1 MEDIIKKIYDYSL
14 EDIMGQSFGR
24 YSKYIIQDRAI
35 PDVRDGLK
43 SVQRRILYSMYKER
57 NTYDKPTKKSAN
69 AVGLVMANYHPHGD
83 SSIYEAIVRMSQWWK
98 NEAPL
103 IEMQGNNGSIDGDS
117 PAAYRY
123 TEARLSKISNE
134 LLKYLYQD
142 KLKLINQNI
151 NTLNTYNE
159 KGIRIKNGYDF
170 LNAIF
175 LLICLIINLI
185 FRNCLLIFTI
195 PFGIYSLIT
204 IYSFFETNFFNK
216 GRLVSLK
223 NNNYN
228 LVKMIESKSTLLKKE
243 ISKTTDMINFI
254 KEQKLSTLT
263 KLPSTFNE
271 SIDDLIIDNEQDK
284 AKVIFESLESN
295 NMALFNSLLSENT
308 NFTLSI
314 INEKLKPF
322 TFEDDLEDYANKK
335 EEEKKSNQSEIIVMK
350 KIKKMDMFLLTL
362 TLFISAFSIVFIKE
376 NIKSYDLLYLIIGT
390 FIGILSILIYNI
402 NTGKH
407 KKVFDTFLDNLL
419 FCVFNSSLIYD
430 ILYLKDYQFRFIY
443 VFIMIP
449 LTFMFMY
456 MGISMLIS
464 IIKYKYLLKRLSK

>member
-1 MEDIIKKIYDYSL
+1 MKKSNKKSGSKISKNEKEKIEKAYESKDYIKVAKLSSNIVNKCPNNVYGYIYLIKGLTNDYNKYLENDDLKEVKDIFDKVYNLSSKSKKEELKEEFNDYLCDIKEVDNLKKI
-14 EDIMGQSFGR
+14 
-24 YSKYIIQDRAI
+24 K
-35 PDVRDGLK
+35 
-43 SVQRRILYSMYKER
+43 
-57 NTYDKPTKKSAN
+57 
-69 AVGLVMANYHPHGD
+69 
-83 SSIYEAIVRMSQWWK
+83 
-98 NEAPL
+98 
-103 IEMQGNNGSIDGDS
+103 
-117 PAAYRY
+117 
-123 TEARLSKISNE
+123 TELISNE

-228 LVKMIESKSTLLKKE
+228 LAKMIESKSNLLKKE

-271 SIDDLIIDNEQDK
+271 SINDLIIDNEQDK

-295 NMALFNSLLSENT
+295 NIALFNSLLSENT

-314 INEKLKPF
+314 INEKLNPF
-322 TFEDDLEDYANKK
+322 TFEDDLEDYVNKK
-335 EEEKKSNQSEIIVMK
+335 EEEKKSNQSEIIVMQ
-350 KIKKMDMFLLTL
+350 KIKKMDIFLLAL

-376 NIKSYDLLYLIIGT
+376 NIKSYDLICLIIGT

-443 VFIMIP
+443 IFIMIP

-456 MGISMLIS
+456 LGISMLIS
-464 IIKYKYLLKRLSK
+464 IIKYKHLLKRLSK

>member
-1 MEDIIKKIYDYSL
+1 MKKNNKPSNTKISKKQKEELEKYYKDKDYINVVKLSNDMVNKCPNNIYGYIYLIKGLTNDYNKYLENDDLKHVKDIFDKLYDLSSKNKKDELKEEFNDYLCDIKEVDNLKKI
-14 EDIMGQSFGR
+14 
-24 YSKYIIQDRAI
+24 K
-35 PDVRDGLK
+35 
-43 SVQRRILYSMYKER
+43 
-57 NTYDKPTKKSAN
+57 
-69 AVGLVMANYHPHGD
+69 
-83 SSIYEAIVRMSQWWK
+83 
-98 NEAPL
+98 
-103 IEMQGNNGSIDGDS
+103 
-117 PAAYRY
+117 
-123 TEARLSKISNE
+123 TELISNE

-216 GRLVSLK
+216 GKLVSLK

-228 LVKMIESKSTLLKKE
+228 LAKMIESKGVLLKKE
-243 ISKTTDMINFI
+243 INKTSDMISFI

-263 KLPSTFNE
+263 KLPSTFSD
-271 SIDDLIIDNEQDK
+271 SINDLKQNNEQDK
-284 AKVIFESLESN
+284 ARVIFESLESN

-308 NFTLSI
+308 NFTLNDI
-314 INEKLKPF
+314 TDKLKSF
-322 TFEDDLEDYANKK
+322 AFEDDLEDYVNKK
-335 EEEKKSNQSEIIVMK
+335 EEEKKNNQSEIIVMQ
-350 KIKKMDMFLLTL
+350 KIKKMDIFLLIL
-362 TLFISAFSIVFIKE
+362 TIFISVFSIIFIKE
-376 NIKSYDLLYLIIGT
+376 NIKSYDVLYFIIAT
-390 FIGILSILIYNI
+390 VIGILSILIYNI

-407 KKVFDTFLDNLL
+407 KRVFDTFLDNLL

-443 VFIMIP
+443 IFIMIP

-464 IIKYKYLLKRLSK
+464 IIKYKHLLKRLSK